1 MTIIESNF
9 IYINIHDGL
18 PLYDKAF
25 QKKFITLKNPKL
37 MNIHSSSVRHE
48 DLNSIVEG
56 YNGTTLFREKIM
68 CRMNTKE
75 CAQKIIEVMRIHYN
89 FLREHSKL
97 GKTPAEQ
104 AGIKIEG
111 KNKLLTLIQNSL
123 STNTSGAN

>member
-25 QKKFITLKNPKL
+25 RKKFFTLKNSRH

-48 DLNSIVEG
+48 DLNSIVERL
-56 YNGTTLFREKIM
+56 NCTTLVREKIM

-97 GKTPAEQ
+97 GKTPAEY

-123 STNTSGAN
+123 STYTSGAN

>member
-25 QKKFITLKNPKL
+25 QEKFFTLKNPRL

-48 DLNSIVEG
+48 DLNSIVERL
-56 YNGTTLFREKIM
+56 NCTTLVREKIM

-97 GKTPAEQ
+97 GKTPAE
-104 AGIKIEG
+104 
-111 KNKLLTLIQNSL
+111 
-123 STNTSGAN
+123 

>member
-25 QKKFITLKNPKL
+25 RKKFFTLKNSRH

-48 DLNSIVEG
+48 DLNSIVERL
-56 YNGTTLFREKIM
+56 NCTTLVREKIM

-111 KNKLLTLIQNSL
+111 KNKPLTLIQNSL

>member
-25 QKKFITLKNPKL
+25 QEKFFTLKNPRL

-48 DLNSIVEG
+48 DLNSIVERL
-56 YNGTTLFREKIM
+56 NCTTLVREKIM
-68 CRMNTKE
+68 YRMNTKD

-89 FLREHSKL
+89 FLRE
-97 GKTPAEQ
+97 Q
-104 AGIKIEG
+104 F
-111 KNKLLTLIQNSL
+111 
-123 STNTSGAN
+123 

>member
-1 MTIIESNF
+1 
-9 IYINIHDGL
+9 
-18 PLYDKAF
+18 
-25 QKKFITLKNPKL
+25 

-48 DLNSIVEG
+48 DLNSIVERL
-56 YNGTTLFREKIM
+56 NCTTLVREKIM

-111 KNKLLTLIQNSL
+111 KNKPLTLIQNSL